1 MRDIPAQKRSSARH
15 RGGIFF
21 FCFVFSKIFS
31 VSRLYFFSHYSR
43 LPYFLQANA
52 GIAAGFSAYN
62 KGRKCRK
69 GGAFVRLSEESF
81 AALGVSADVVA
92 GGAKVVVY
100 AGVCA
105 CFENVK
111 GIVRLSAEEVVLRAG
126 RGEVCVRGKNLRVAR
141 YGLGDLWLSGSVTAV
156 EISEE
161 TP

>member
-1 MRDIPAQKRSSARH
+1 MR
-15 RGGIFF
+15 
-21 FCFVFSKIFS
+21 
-31 VSRLYFFSHYSR
+31 L
-43 LPYFLQANA
+43 L
-52 GIAAGFSAYN
+52 
-62 KGRKCRK
+62 
-69 GGAFVRLSEESF
+69 EESF